1 MLINLSIYINDT
13 VFKRFHFDTDE
24 ISEIRMNRALQ
35 HLNLINELTADNLE
49 LEIPIKKDY
58 IPTAEQ
64 CWTYK
69 HKKSLTVSE
78 VNYDETKGKFIRGK
92 IIGKPQLF

>member
-1 MLINLSIYINDT
+1 MLINLSVYINDT
-13 VFKRFHFDTDE
+13 TFRRFHFDTDE

-35 HLNLINELTADNLE
+35 HLNLVDELTADNLE
-49 LEIPIKKDY
+49 LEVPVKKDY
-58 IPTAEQ
+58 VSTAEQ

-78 VNYDETKGKFIRGK
+78 ANYDAAKGKFIRGK
-92 IIGKPQLF
+92 VIGKPQQF